1 MAVYTPEV
9 KLPDYIDL
17 PRKGGS
23 GLIDIEEC
31 VKKRVLAWMPEEWR
45 RVDAAVLK
53 EKVPLDDILQDYQR
67 RRKEEAVSNWNEN
80 SPGYRQMAA

>member
-1 MAVYTPEV
+1 M
-9 KLPDYIDL
+9 
-17 PRKGGS
+17 
-23 GLIDIEEC
+23 IDIEEC

-53 EKVPLDDILQDYQR
+53 KKVLLDDILQDYQR

-80 SPGYRQMAA
+80 SLGYRQMAA

>member
-1 MAVYTPEV
+1 M
-9 KLPDYIDL
+9 LPDYIDL

-23 GLIDIEEC
+23 GLIDIEKC
-31 VKKRVLAWMPEEWR
+31 VKKRVLAWIPEEWR

-53 EKVPLDDILQDYQR
+53 EKVLLDDILQDYQR

-80 SPGYRQMAA
+80 SLGYRQMAA

>member
-1 MAVYTPEV
+1 M
-9 KLPDYIDL
+9 LPDYIDL

-31 VKKRVLAWMPEEWR
+31 VKKRFLAWMPEEWR

-53 EKVPLDDILQDYQR
+53 EKVLLMIFFR
-67 RRKEEAVSNWNEN
+67 TTRGEGKRK
-80 SPGYRQMAA
+80 Q

>member
-1 MAVYTPEV
+1 MAVYAPEV
-9 KLPDYIDL
+9 MLPDYIDL

-23 GLIDIEEC
+23 GFIDIEEC

-53 EKVPLDDILQDYQR
+53 EKVKELPSLQRPKNRNFLILLMPLTIPLVDL
-67 RRKEEAVSNWNEN
+67 
-80 SPGYRQMAA
+80 AA